1 MLYLLPA
8 IALVFIFAKIYQLLE
23 VKKHDQHLFEF
34 CQLRRDTIGYLSD
47 SYTDLSRNDY
57 IALRKINDALSTIIA
72 GYKEHRT
79 VVFNLRLFSEYVN
92 QLKAFEKKAE
102 KISTSNP
109 DIQELLNRVHQS
121 IFNAF
126 LAFTPYLK
134 SELAFNVVMKLI
146 SLGVNAGANSFRAHL
161 LSLKEAKTLLN
172 TFKKHSSPC

>member
-1 MLYLLPA
+1 MPA

-146 SLGVNAGANSFRAHL
+146 SLGVNAGANSFKAHL